1 MNDSERESRGPIKSD
16 FFRVSQNKAIR
27 IKLWP
32 PRKSE
37 LYPDSI
43 LSATV
48 EIEEVLFNE
57 DGTRTYG
64 PSVRLTTRGSSFI
77 LAQTLLDYLKEG
89 RELDKKLRQDLS
101 QQ

>member
-1 MNDSERESRGPIKSD
+1 MNESDKESRGPYRSD

-43 LSATV
+43 LPATV
-48 EIEEVLFNE
+48 EIEEITFNE
-57 DGTRTYG
+57 DGTRSYG

-77 LAQTLLDYLKEG
+77 LAQTLIDYLKEG
-89 RELDKKLRQDLS
+89 RELDKKLRQDMS
-101 QQ
+101 Q